1 MKGQEVKTLDER
13 ADERRDFAGGD
24 PARRSRDG
32 DGKIAAPVG
41 PVTGQRGFAQR
52 NGAERRQAPPCSM
65 RDKRP
70 RGGRG
75 APSGACG
82 RKQKGDAGM
91 TLGEAKSEV
100 LKLLDETK
108 PKVDLTGKLDRFF
121 DMGQKEV
128 ALYYP
133 IWREKTY
140 AAEDEKTL
148 PQDCKPRYVIV
159 DGIAHPYTKYSQ
171 LPDAFTLR
179 YEAYPADIPDNAPDE
194 TEFDLP
200 DEAVLAVI
208 FFAAAQTQSMEY
220 DQRFFQSF
228 YAQYQG
234 KLSNLSGQADGPAAV
249 VTGGCNV

>member
-1 MKGQEVKTLDER
+1 MSVSLKILINYTIPRTVRELQLDSCARELE
-13 ADERRDFAGGD
+13 ATINMMLGD
-24 PARRSRDG
+24 
-32 DGKIAAPVG
+32 
-41 PVTGQRGFAQR
+41 
-52 NGAERRQAPPCSM
+52 
-65 RDKRP
+65 
-70 RGGRG
+70 
-75 APSGACG
+75 
-82 RKQKGDAGM
+82 
-91 TLGEAKSEV
+91 AKSEV

-148 PQDCKPRYVIV
+148 PQDCCKPRYVIV

-208 FFAAAQTQSMEY
+208 LFVAAQTQSMEY

>member
-1 MKGQEVKTLDER
+1 
-13 ADERRDFAGGD
+13 
-24 PARRSRDG
+24 
-32 DGKIAAPVG
+32 
-41 PVTGQRGFAQR
+41 
-52 NGAERRQAPPCSM
+52 
-65 RDKRP
+65 
-70 RGGRG
+70 
-75 APSGACG
+75 
-82 RKQKGDAGM
+82 M

-148 PQDCKPRYVIV
+148 PQDCCKPRYVIV

-194 TEFDLP
+194 TEFDFQHLS
-200 DEAVLAVI
+200 
-208 FFAAAQTQSMEY
+208 AQRVAY
-220 DQRFFQSF
+220 DQR
-228 YAQYQG
+228 
-234 KLSNLSGQADGPAAV
+234 GQLIRCCSPCAGQPASDQRDV
-249 VTGGCNV
+249 EHFRL

>member
-1 MKGQEVKTLDER
+1 
-13 ADERRDFAGGD
+13 
-24 PARRSRDG
+24 
-32 DGKIAAPVG
+32 
-41 PVTGQRGFAQR
+41 
-52 NGAERRQAPPCSM
+52 
-65 RDKRP
+65 
-70 RGGRG
+70 
-75 APSGACG
+75 
-82 RKQKGDAGM
+82 M

-108 PKVDLTGKLDRFF
+108 PKADLTGRLDRFF

-148 PQDCKPRYVIV
+148 PQDCCKPRYVIV

-208 FFAAAQTQSMEY
+208 LFVAAQTQSMNTTSGFS
-220 DQRFFQSF
+220 RAFTRSIRASFQTFRGRRTARRRS
-228 YAQYQG
+228 
-234 KLSNLSGQADGPAAV
+234 
-249 VTGGCNV
+249 

>member
-1 MKGQEVKTLDER
+1 
-13 ADERRDFAGGD
+13 
-24 PARRSRDG
+24 
-32 DGKIAAPVG
+32 
-41 PVTGQRGFAQR
+41 
-52 NGAERRQAPPCSM
+52 
-65 RDKRP
+65 
-70 RGGRG
+70 
-75 APSGACG
+75 
-82 RKQKGDAGM
+82 M

-108 PKVDLTGKLDRFF
+108 PKADLTGKLDRFF

-148 PQDCKPRYVIV
+148 PQDCCKPRYVIV

-208 FFAAAQTQSMEY
+208 LFRRGADAEHGIRPAVFPELLRAV
-220 DQRFFQSF
+220 
-228 YAQYQG
+228 
-234 KLSNLSGQADGPAAV
+234 SGQAFKPFRHDRW
-249 VTGGCNV
+249 TNCGCNGWLQCLNRQICRARRLPRCPR